1 MKQTWTATH
10 VQTLPAPIVR
20 FEPVLDLATGDA
32 LGMAAELPFCFEDGA
47 TFGPA
52 HTRKA
57 EANSARW
64 MADRLGDVASV
75 AHDFRQDHRPIIV
88 PAPVA
93 ALANPD
99 TALACDARVRRST
112 FCQQEFCLEFT
123 DTAFAGDPVDCTN
136 RVAHLR
142 RHGFRV
148 SVDMRKSWQ
157 TPIAEG
163 MRLLIDTLRVD
174 ARNLDCDQLMEACE
188 AAAAAGILVIA
199 EHANWRD
206 ANELSRLGI
215 SAGTRLRADA

>member
-1 MKQTWTATH
+1 MPACEATRILMILSGLSTAP
-10 VQTLPAPIVR
+10 L
-20 FEPVLDLATGDA
+20 
-32 LGMAAELPFCFEDGA
+32 AAELPFCFEDGPS
-47 TFGPA
+47 FGPA
-52 HTRKA
+52 RARQSET
-57 EANSARW
+57 NSAKW
-64 MADRLGDVASV
+64 MADRLGEVASL
-75 AHDFRQDHRPIIV
+75 AYDFRHDQRPIIV

-93 ALANPD
+93 ALSNPD

-123 DTAFAGDPVDCTN
+123 DTAFAGDAVDCTS

-148 SVDMRKSWQ
+148 SVDMRKSWS
-157 TPIAEG
+157 TPLAAG

-174 ARNLDCDQLMEACE
+174 ARHLDDEQLIETCE
-188 AAAAAGILVIA
+188 AAAGAGILVVA

-215 SAGTRLRADA
+215 SAGIRLRADA

>member
-1 MKQTWTATH
+1 MKQTWTSPQ
-10 VQTLPAPIVR
+10 VQTLPAPAIR
-20 FEPVLDLATGDA
+20 FETVMDLATGDA
-32 LGMAAELPFCFEDGA
+32 LGAAAELPFCFEDGA
-47 TFGPA
+47 SFGPVN
-52 HTRKA
+52 TRRS
-57 EANSARW
+57 EDNSAKW
-64 MADRLGDVASV
+64 LADRLGEVASL
-75 AHDFRQDHRPIIV
+75 AYDFRHDQRPIIV

-93 ALANPD
+93 ALSNPD
-99 TALACDARVRRST
+99 TAVACDVRVRRTT

-123 DTAFAGDPVDCTN
+123 DTAFAGDAADCTS

-148 SVDMRKSWQ
+148 SVDMRRSWQ
-157 TPIAEG
+157 TPLAEG

-174 ARNLDCDQLMEACE
+174 ARHLDDENLMETCE

-199 EHANWRD
+199 ENANWRD

>member
-1 MKQTWTATH
+1 MKQTWTGTK
-10 VQTLPAPIVR
+10 VQSIPAPAVR

-32 LGMAAELPFCFEDGA
+32 LGMAAELPFCFEDSPS
-47 TFGPA
+47 FGPA
-52 HTRKA
+52 RTR
-57 EANSARW
+57 EVESNSARW
-64 MADRLGDVASV
+64 MADRLGEVASL
-75 AHDFRQDHRPIIV
+75 AHEFRQDHRPIIV

-123 DTAFAGDPVDCTN
+123 DTAFAGDPADCTS

-148 SVDMRKSWQ
+148 SVDMRRSWS
-157 TPIAEG
+157 TPLAEG

-174 ARNLDCDQLMEACE
+174 ARHLDDEELLETCE
-188 AAAAAGILVIA
+188 AAAGAGILVVA
-199 EHANWRD
+199 ENAHWRD
-206 ANELSRLGI
+206 ADELSRLGI
-215 SAGTRLRADA
+215 SAGIRLRADA